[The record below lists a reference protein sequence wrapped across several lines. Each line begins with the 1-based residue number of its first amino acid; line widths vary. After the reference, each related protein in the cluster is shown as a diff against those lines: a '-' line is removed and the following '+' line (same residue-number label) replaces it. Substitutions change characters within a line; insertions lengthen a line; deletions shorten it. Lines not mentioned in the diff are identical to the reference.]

1 MPIRSDQ
8 PRNDQMPSSVFAA
21 GRWIMSPRLF
31 GLLMLLWASSVV
43 GAGYSLN
50 QKEPQ
55 VMAEASVAD
64 SIPASTAAAPEEA
77 AARAGPPIRVILPSP
92 YEIRTN

>member
-1 MPIRSDQ
+1 
-8 PRNDQMPSSVFAA
+8 
-21 GRWIMSPRLF
+21 MSPRLF

-55 VMAEASVAD
+55 VMAEASVAS
-64 SIPASTAAAPEEA
+64 SIPAPTAVAPAEPDPKT
-77 AARAGPPIRVILPSP
+77 GPAIRVILPSP
-92 YEIRTN
+92 YEVRTN